1 MNIHYEAFG
10 SSPLFS
16 SKAWFYDKSLLGF
29 FHNLLNNIFINHNTV
44 DALCILN
51 NVLAQRTSN
60 IGQLL
65 HFGDPVIIF
74 FEITRISC
82 DMMKNGAPT
91 ELIKRNHL
99 EKFLLLTNY
108 TVPSL

>member
-1 MNIHYEAFG
+1 MNSHYEAFG

-16 SKAWFYDKSLLGF
+16 SKAWFYDKSLLV
-29 FHNLLNNIFINHNTV
+29 HNLLNNIFINHNTV

-82 DMMKNGAPT
+82 EFDMIKNGAPT
-91 ELIKRNHL
+91 ELSEITLRN
-99 EKFLLLTNY
+99 FY
-108 TVPSL
+108 F

>member
-51 NVLAQRTSN
+51 NVWAQRTSN

-82 DMMKNGAPT
+82 EFDMIKNGAPT
-91 ELIKRNHL
+91 ELSEITLRN
-99 EKFLLLTNY
+99 FY
-108 TVPSL
+108 F